1 MCRHLMYPLES
12 KVIVSDEHTY
22 SLFESKVSVSTCI
35 FGEIL
40 LILVIFINLAAKVDS

>member
-1 MCRHLMYPLES
+1 MS
-12 KVIVSDEHTY
+12 AEHTY

-40 LILVIFINLAAKVDS
+40 LTLVIFINLAAKVDWTTSHKYTYMYVQF